1 MDENAAEAVSIC
13 IALRTISDRRGEFQ
27 GNRGA
32 CLRKESNH
40 SCKSSAF
47 KQTKRSAKPK
57 RS

>member
-32 CLRKESNH
+32 CLGCVYTS
-40 SCKSSAF
+40 
-47 KQTKRSAKPK
+47 QVI
-57 RS
+57 

>member
-1 MDENAAEAVSIC
+1 MDKNAAEAVSIC

-47 KQTKRSAKPK
+47 K
-57 RS
+57 